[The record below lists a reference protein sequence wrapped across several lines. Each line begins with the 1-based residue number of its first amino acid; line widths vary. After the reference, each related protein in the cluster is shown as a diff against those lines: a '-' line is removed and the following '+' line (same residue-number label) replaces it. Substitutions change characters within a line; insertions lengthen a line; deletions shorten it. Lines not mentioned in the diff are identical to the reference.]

1 VSLACIRGCAIARR
15 HLTDCEHP
23 DDGQCRGCLPR
34 QADFGALCIACH
46 YRLVRTLREI
56 PHVWFLLA
64 GHLAPGS
71 TARSGDIICRTK
83 GMPPAP
89 LNLAVLDSWSRSTT
103 SPSVGPASTPRNTT
117 SSAPPTASSTSRTHL
132 ASVECSEWIADAW
145 DELTGLVS
153 HAHALV
159 PWRPEAVKLGAPCP
173 QCHCQALVLYG
184 GDDWVTCQECGYAVA
199 VRPLGA
205 GHREATAVSEPYCT
219 TTGRG
224 SSSTSSGSG
233 GRSDFLDW
241 RREPASHCMGLR
253 GTAHGNDG

>member
-23 DDGQCRGCLPR
+23 DDGQCRGCL
-34 QADFGALCIACH
+34 
-46 YRLVRTLREI
+46 VRTLREI
-56 PHVWFLLA
+56 PNVWFLLQ

-83 GMPPAP
+83 GDAPPAP
-89 LNLAVLDSWSRSTT
+89 LNVAVLDLMVQIDHIPDGWARVHAEEHDLQR
-103 SPSVGPASTPRNTT
+103 PSDGIEHLA
-117 SSAPPTASSTSRTHL
+117 THL

-184 GDDWVTCQECGYAVA
+184 GDDWVTCQECGYVINRSLYDHWARVI
-199 VRPLGA
+199 LDEQ
-205 GHREATAVSEPYCT
+205 REATA
-219 TTGRG
+219 
-224 SSSTSSGSG
+224 
-233 GRSDFLDW
+233 
-241 RREPASHCMGLR
+241 A
-253 GTAHGNDG
+253 